1 MRFVGMGDFC
11 PTCAAVNALM
21 LARGFSQQ
29 EASNVSKSRVVRAAD
44 KKVKKTIKRGST
56 AASRKLS
63 RALKTVNA
71 KARKKN
77 GQLKKGYTQSRIM
90 KEAQRMARK

>member
-1 MRFVGMGDFC
+1 MRLLGMTDNC
-11 PTCAAVNALM
+11 PTCMLFDALLASRGVGSAGTAVAY
-21 LARGFSQQ
+21 SPP
-29 EASNVSKSRVVRAAD
+29 VRAID
-44 KKVKKTIKRGST
+44 RQVKKKVKRGAT
-56 AASRKLS
+56 TASRKLS

-90 KEAQRMARK
+90 KEAQRLARK

>member
-1 MRFVGMGDFC
+1 MRLLGMADNC
-11 PTCAAVNALM
+11 PTCMLFDALLASRGISSSDRAIAYSAPVKAVDRMA
-21 LARGFSQQ
+21 
-29 EASNVSKSRVVRAAD
+29 K
-44 KKVKKTIKRGST
+44 KKVKRGAT
-56 AASRKLS
+56 TASRKLS

-90 KEAQRMARK
+90 KDAQRLARK